1 LKEGKTLA
9 KILVVDDAMFM
20 RNKTSRLLSENG
32 YQVVEASNGE
42 EAVKRHIEE
51 KPDVV
56 LMDITMPVLD
66 GIEALKQIKENDPN
80 VKVVMVTALGQ
91 KSMVL
96 EALKAGARDFIVKP
110 FQPDRLLEAVKKQCQ
125 G

>member
-1 LKEGKTLA
+1 MIEGGKNPG

-66 GIEALKQIKENDPN
+66 GIEALKQIKNDPGN
-80 VKVVMVTALGQ
+80 KGGNGYCP
-91 KSMVL
+91 
-96 EALKAGARDFIVKP
+96 GAKEHGI
-110 FQPDRLLEAVKKQCQ
+110 
-125 G
+125 GSS

>member
-1 LKEGKTLA
+1 MV

-20 RNKTSRLLSENG
+20 RNRTSKLLTGNG
-32 YQVVEASNGE
+32 YEVVQASNGE
-42 EAVKRHIEE
+42 EAVKRYLEE

-66 GIEALKQIKENDPN
+66 GIEALKQLKSQDPN

-96 EALKAGARDFIVKP
+96 EALKAGAKDFIVKP
-110 FQPDRLLEAVKKQCQ
+110 FEPERLLEAVKKQCQ
-125 G
+125 A

>member
-1 LKEGKTLA
+1 MA
-9 KILVVDDAMFM
+9 KILVADDAMFM
-20 RNKTSRLLSENG
+20 RNRTSRLLTANG

-42 EAVKRHIEE
+42 EAVRRYFEE

-66 GIEALKQIKENDPN
+66 GIEALKQLRAKDPGA
-80 VKVVMVTALGQ
+80 KVVMVTALGQ

-96 EALKAGARDFIVKP
+96 EAIRAGARDFIVKP
-110 FQPDRLLEAVKKQCQ
+110 FEPERLLEAVKKQCQ
-125 G
+125 E

>member
-1 LKEGKTLA
+1 MA

-20 RNKTSRLLSENG
+20 RNKTSRLLTEIG
-32 YQVVEASNGE
+32 HQVIEASNGQ
-42 EAVKRHIEE
+42 EAVNLQKQEQ
-51 KPDVV
+51 PDLI

-66 GIEALKQIKENDPN
+66 GIEALKQMKQNDPS

-96 EALKAGARDFIVKP
+96 EALKAGARDFVVKP
-110 FQPDRLLEAVKKQCQ
+110 FQAERLLDAVKKQCAQ
-125 G
+125 